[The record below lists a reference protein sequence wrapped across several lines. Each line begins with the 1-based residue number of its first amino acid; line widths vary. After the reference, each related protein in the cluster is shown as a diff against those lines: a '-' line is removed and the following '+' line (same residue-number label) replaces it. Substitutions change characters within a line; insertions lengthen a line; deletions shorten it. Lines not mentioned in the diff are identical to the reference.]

1 MKGRFIVALLA
12 LLSVAVPVSAASPIP
27 PPADALPGART
38 VFGNKNIRYAWL
50 VNPTDR
56 YPHGVFGAPLTAGGL
71 RVMFHDGRT
80 AEVTLPADQVFED
93 LEPRIVDI
101 DGDGRDEVMVVRSRL
116 DKGAALAIYGE
127 KEACDGDAAGRT
139 LALLGETRPVGQ
151 PNRWLNP
158 IAVADFD
165 GDGRPEIALLRT
177 PHLGG
182 VLEIHR
188 FSEGRLIKSAELA
201 GYSNHVFGS
210 RTLRLAAAAD
220 MNGDGAP
227 EIVVPTQDRKSVAVI
242 RFADD
247 GLQEIRREALPAAA
261 VGEFSVISPQTTGAP
276 KDRPVEVWIGLEN
289 GERYILTGQAF
300 SPHAE
305 SPSPGK

>member
-1 MKGRFIVALLA
+1 MNARFIAALVA
-12 LLSVAVPVSAASPIP
+12 LLSVAVPVSAASPVP
-27 PPADALPGART
+27 APADALPAART
-38 VFGNKNIRYAWL
+38 AFGNKDILYAWL
-50 VNPTDR
+50 VKPADR
-56 YPHGVFGAPLTAGGL
+56 YPHGVFGDPSAAAGL
-71 RVMFHDGRT
+71 RVMFRDGRT

-93 LEPRIVDI
+93 LEPRIVDV

-139 LALLGETRPVGQ
+139 LALLGETRPIGQ

-158 IAVADFD
+158 VAVADFD
-165 GDGRPEIALLRT
+165 GDGRPEIALIRT

-188 FSEGRLIKSAELA
+188 LSEGRLIKSAELA

-227 EIVVPTQDRKSVAVI
+227 EIVVPTQDRRSVAVI
-242 RFADD
+242 RFSAD

-261 VGEFSVISPQTTGAP
+261 SGEFSVISPQTTGAP
-276 KDRPVEVWIGLEN
+276 NNRPAEVWIGLEN
-289 GERYILTGQAF
+289 GRRYILTAR
-300 SPHAE
+300 PAA
-305 SPSPGK
+305 PN